1 MTTFYRNQLRLFL
14 FLVNNTQYLLDGCST
29 SANHILMELF
39 KNGNFN
45 TVVSSDLNKIKQK
58 KDSAHLPADL

>member
-14 FLVNNTQYLLDGCST
+14 FLVPPYLLDGCPT